1 MKRIAL
7 VVAGAAAVT
16 GLAACSHTTAS
27 SISSP
32 STQPVIH
39 STSTSSPSPQPVV
52 HSTSVVDCIQ
62 QYNTWKD
69 GNGKGIVATLT
80 AVSSADKAGDTQA
93 LLTALKKAKPA
104 IARAAR
110 YPIPVCADPK
120 GYLEI
125 LLMHVNAAA
134 SANSVSTLQ
143 AAMKG
148 VPEIDRNLM
157 AELNRIVA

>member
-7 VVAGAAAVT
+7 AVAGAAAVA

-27 SISSP
+27 
-32 STQPVIH
+32 
-39 STSTSSPSPQPVV
+39 STSSPSPQPVV

-62 QYNTWKD
+62 QYSTWRD
-69 GNGKGIVATLT
+69 GNGKGTVVALT
-80 AVSSADKAGDTQA
+80 TISSADKTGDTQA
-93 LLTALKKAKPA
+93 LSTALKKAKPA

-120 GYLEI
+120 GYLEA

-148 VPEIDRNLM
+148 VPEIDRDLT
-157 AELNRIVA
+157 AELNRIAT

>member
-7 VVAGAAAVT
+7 AVAGAAAIA

-27 SISSP
+27 STSSSSP
-32 STQPVIH
+32 QPVVH
-39 STSTSSPSPQPVV
+39 STSPQPVV
-52 HSTSVVDCIQ
+52 HSTSVADCIQ

-69 GNGKGIVATLT
+69 GNGKGIVAALT
-80 AVSSADKAGDTQA
+80 TISSAERAGDTQA
-93 LLTALKKAKPA
+93 LTTTLKKAKPA

-110 YPIPVCADPK
+110 YPIPGCADSK
-120 GYLEI
+120 GYMET

-134 SANSVSTLQ
+134 STNSVSTIQ

-148 VPEIDRNLM
+148 VPEIERNLT
-157 AELNRIVA
+157 AELNRIAT